1 MVGHEAVGV
10 ANPVV
15 PFVGVLEGIEEVQAV
30 MVVFENGLLLVPAG
44 CDVVDST
51 GIFYAEGTCHNVATV
66 SQNKAIVKLQD
77 VTL

>member
-1 MVGHEAVGV
+1 
-10 ANPVV
+10 
-15 PFVGVLEGIEEVQAV
+15 VLESIKEVQAV
-30 MVVFENGLLLVPAG
+30 LLILEDGLLLVPAG

-66 SQNKAIVKLQD
+66 SQNKAIVNLQD

>member
-10 ANPVV
+10 ADPVV
-15 PFVGVLEGIEEVQAV
+15 AFIGVLEGIEEVQAV
-30 MVVFENGLLLVPAG
+30 LLVLENRLLLVPAR

-51 GIFYAEGTCHNVATV
+51 GIFYAEGTGHNDAIV
-66 SQNKAIVKLQD
+66 SRNKAIVKIQD